1 MFRCVYSVYVLHVHV
16 WFYLSVDD
24 SRLLPIS
31 LALPPSFAP
40 SPSLRFVTGVIACE
54 HLPVFERVLW
64 RACRGNV
71 FLRSAQIEEY
81 LEDPNTV
88 CVTKYLTAVV
98 CCHVFKLAPPPT
110 PPHPTPNPLCSF
122 IHGLAVISLSIMF
135 IFHLL
140 VCCWCCCSVAMGS
153 LTLFRLI
160 PAKHFK

>member
-54 HLPVFERVLW
+54 RLPVFERVLW

-98 CCHVFKLAPPPT
+98 CCHVFKLAHPQPPPPPPPP
-110 PPHPTPNPLCSF
+110 PPHPKSLMLFHTWTCCDFSLY
-122 IHGLAVISLSIMF
+122 HVHISSPGVAA
-135 IFHLL
+135 LL
-140 VCCWCCCSVAMGS
+140 QWGA
-153 LTLFRLI
+153 
-160 PAKHFK
+160 